1 MELKFRTLKPSEIE
15 VRVGSGGTLLL
26 YKDARVD
33 MALLDE
39 VVGVGNW
46 QREHKILG
54 DDIYC
59 KVSIFNKE
67 LNCWVGVEDAGSSGN
82 IEIEK
87 TKASDSFKRACVNLG
102 IGRELYTAPK
112 IKIPDQFKNSQYF
125 DVKTIEYN
133 ENREISKLVITTN
146 FGKDV
151 VFSYPKSANY
161 SQTAQKPTQN
171 VNEYGEVNAP
181 KKKNVLD
188 EATANIGDTFL
199 EESAITQETK
209 DKITAITGSYSTER
223 YENFKKYLSNYF
235 GVVSIGEL
243 TEKQGQQL
251 IKALGGK

>member
-67 LNCWVGVEDAGSSGN
+67 LNCWVGVEDAGSSGS
-82 IEIEK
+82 IEVEK

-112 IKIPDQFKNSQYF
+112 IKIPEQFKSCQFF
-125 DVKTIEYN
+125 DVSVIEYN
-133 ENREISKLVITTN
+133 QNREISKLVITTN

-151 VFSYPKSANY
+151 VYSYPKNTNY
-161 SQTAQKPTQN
+161 SQTAEKAPQKRDIIKEVSKDIGDSFV
-171 VNEYGEVNAP
+171 VNEDAEVMCCEET
-181 KKKNVLD
+181 KKK
-188 EATANIGDTFL
+188 I
-199 EESAITQETK
+199 QE
-209 DKITAITGSYSTER
+209 ITGKLSADR
-223 YENFKKYLSNYF
+223 YANFKNYLKGTFN
-235 GVVSIGEL
+235 VESIAKL
-243 TEKQGQQL
+243 TESQGQQL
-251 IKALGGK
+251 LKALRGGK